1 MPTMVL
7 AGALTLAAAAIFLV
21 ALYLLGLTLAAVFS
35 RRQVPAAGPAERRF
49 AILIPA
55 HNEAQLIGRLLRNL
69 RQLDYP
75 ADRFDVCVVADN
87 CTDLTAITSIALG
100 AEVFERSDDMRQ
112 GKGYALRWLLQQ
124 LEDAGR
130 EYDAFVVLDA
140 DLIVSENFLLRMD
153 ARLEAGSEAI
163 QAYYQVLNPAD
174 SQLTGLRFA
183 AVAAL
188 HYLRPAGR
196 AALGLSCGLK
206 GNGMCFSAALLKRFG
221 WRWFTLAEDVEFHLA
236 LVSAGVRVDFAP
248 ETSVLADMPVSFQQ
262 AQSQNER
269 WEQGRVYLVK
279 QWVPGLIVDGLRRL
293 SPLRLDAAIEQLIPP
308 LSVPVAGAVVCIA
321 LSAACGAYFAVALA
335 SIALAAQIAYLLVGL
350 KLVHAPLG
358 AYLALSTAPSYVAWK
373 LLLYAQ
379 ALVAKQTRWVRTARA
394 ASP

>member
-1 MPTMVL
+1 M
-7 AGALTLAAAAIFLV
+7 
-21 ALYLLGLTLAAVFS
+21 
-35 RRQVPAAGPAERRF
+35 
-49 AILIPA
+49 
-55 HNEAQLIGRLLRNL
+55 
-69 RQLDYP
+69 
-75 ADRFDVCVVADN
+75 
-87 CTDLTAITSIALG
+87 
-100 AEVFERSDDMRQ
+100 
-112 GKGYALRWLLQQ
+112 
-124 LEDAGR
+124 
-130 EYDAFVVLDA
+130 
-140 DLIVSENFLLRMD
+140 
-153 ARLEAGSEAI
+153 
-163 QAYYQVLNPAD
+163 
-174 SQLTGLRFA
+174 
-183 AVAAL
+183 
-188 HYLRPAGR
+188 
-196 AALGLSCGLK
+196 
-206 GNGMCFSAALLKRFG
+206 
-221 WRWFTLAEDVEFHLA
+221 
-236 LVSAGVRVDFAP
+236 
-248 ETSVLADMPVSFQQ
+248 LADMPVSFQQ

-379 ALVAKQTRWVRTARA
+379 ALVAKQTRWVRTARV